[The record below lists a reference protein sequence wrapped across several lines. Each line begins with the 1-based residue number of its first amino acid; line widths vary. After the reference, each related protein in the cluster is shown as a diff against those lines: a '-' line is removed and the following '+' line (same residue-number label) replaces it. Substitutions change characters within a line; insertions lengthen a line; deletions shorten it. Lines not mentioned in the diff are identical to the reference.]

1 MNKQNSIDM
10 TNKLITP
17 QIIKA
22 LKNYP
27 LYSQEGKGIE
37 AICVAV
43 FQIGRIKW
51 YILEGQ
57 YEGDDFILFAVVCG
71 MCETEYGYVSANEL
85 EKIEIDGSKY
95 GINDKFH
102 VCQVKGFT
110 PTKLKNI
117 QDNELRSFLHR
128 LYSKPHKS

>member
-1 MNKQNSIDM
+1 M

-85 EKIEIDGSKY
+85 EKIEIDGTKY

-117 QDNELRSFLHR
+117 QDDELRSFLHR
-128 LYSKPHKS
+128 LYSKPQKN

>member
-1 MNKQNSIDM
+1 M

-85 EKIEIDGSKY
+85 EKIEIDGTKY

>member
-1 MNKQNSIDM
+1 M

-85 EKIEIDGSKY
+85 EKIEIDGTKY

-128 LYSKPHKS
+128 LYSKPKKN

>member
-1 MNKQNSIDM
+1 M

-85 EKIEIDGSKY
+85 EKNRD
-95 GINDKFH
+95 
-102 VCQVKGFT
+102 
-110 PTKLKNI
+110 
-117 QDNELRSFLHR
+117 
-128 LYSKPHKS
+128 

>member
-1 MNKQNSIDM
+1 M

-17 QIIKA
+17 QFMEAIK
-22 LKNYP
+22 NFP
-27 LYSQEGKGIE
+27 LYSQEEKGKD

-43 FQIGRIKW
+43 FTIGHMGWFVREEQT
-51 YILEGQ
+51 EGN
-57 YEGDDFILFAVVCG
+57 GIMFLSG
-71 MCETEYGYVSANEL
+71 GGGGSETEYGYVSANEL
-85 EKIEIDGSKY
+85 EKIEIDGTKY

-110 PTKLKNI
+110 PTKLKNR

-128 LYSKPHKS
+128 LYSKPQKN

>member
-1 MNKQNSIDM
+1 M

-27 LYSQEGKGIE
+27 LYSQEGKGSE

-85 EKIEIDGSKY
+85 EKIEIDGTKY

>member
-1 MNKQNSIDM
+1 M

-110 PTKLKNI
+110 PTKLKNM

-128 LYSKPHKS
+128 LYSKPQKS

>member
-1 MNKQNSIDM
+1 M

-17 QIIKA
+17 QFMEAIK
-22 LKNYP
+22 NFP
-27 LYSQEGKGIE
+27 LYSQEEKGKD

-43 FQIGRIKW
+43 FTIGHIRW
-51 YILEGQ
+51 FVLEGQ
-57 YEGDDFILFAVVCG
+57 TEENDFMLFTIVCG
-71 MCETEYGYVSANEL
+71 LCETEYGYVSANEL

-128 LYSKPHKS
+128 LYSKPQKN